1 MLTEPAIQRNKPDH
15 FFALKFYGRL
25 TYTSLYKQKSNALV
39 KLKKM
44 LKLAGSKNLKIYTR
58 EVFLEKNAFDEVT
71 DEVVQT
77 KN

>member
-1 MLTEPAIQRNKPDH
+1 
-15 FFALKFYGRL
+15 
-25 TYTSLYKQKSNALV
+25 
-39 KLKKM
+39 M

-77 KN
+77 KKLKKLLKEKILEE